1 VTRTEDPALVLR
13 KYDYS
18 ETSQVLRI
26 FTRGFGILSVL
37 AKGTKK
43 PKSSFG
49 GAIDLFYLG
58 SAGIIRRPRGGLD
71 LLDSF
76 RVDTAHPGLRASLRR
91 FCAACHLSEILV
103 GMARETEPHPG
114 LFDALRAGLAALEA
128 APEDRVGPIL
138 IALELAALRE
148 LGFAP
153 SLARCAACG
162 AETGGAEARLSVR
175 QGGVVC
181 AACREAVPDST
192 PVRAATL
199 SGLLALDRLGATR
212 AERMRLPAAD
222 EEEMRGF
229 LDAHEEWRLE
239 RPLRTARFLR

>member
-1 VTRTEDPALVLR
+1 MTRTEDPALVLR

-18 ETSQVLRI
+18 ETSQVLRL

-58 SAGIIRRPRGGLD
+58 SAGLVRRPRSGLD

-76 RVDTAHPGLRASLRR
+76 RVTTAHPGLRASLRR
-91 FCAACHLSEILV
+91 FCAACHLSELLV
-103 GMARETEPHPG
+103 GMARETEPHPA
-114 LFDALRAGLAALEA
+114 LFDALCAGLSALETA
-128 APEDRVGPIL
+128 SEDRTGTIL

-162 AETGGAEARLSVR
+162 AEAAGADARLSVR

-181 AACREAVPDST
+181 PACREAVPDAA

-199 SGLLALDRLGATR
+199 SGLLALDRLGASR
-212 AERMRLPAAD
+212 AERVRLPAA
-222 EEEMRGF
+222 EEAEIRRF
-229 LDAHEEWRLE
+229 LDGHEEWRLE